1 MKFPDFDD
9 ETKEK
14 MRMVFQAGMQP
25 KITSRDFGKM
35 SDEKLDE
42 FISNN
47 SHTIHIL
54 AATAERKRRDDAK
67 AGEAENARYQSA
79 NRQSMFAIA
88 IAAISLLIAILAWI
102 FPRAPLDASQPHE
115 VRSQSSS
122 TSLTNMPANKV
133 INAAQ

>member
-14 MRMVFQAGMQP
+14 MRMVFQGGTQP

-67 AGEAENARYQSA
+67 ADEAEKARYQSA
-79 NRQSMFAIA
+79 NRQSIFAIV
-88 IAAISLLIAILAWI
+88 IAAISLLIAVLAWV
-102 FPRAPLDASQPHE
+102 FPRAPLDTSQPHE
-115 VRSQSSS
+115 VHSPASPA
-122 TSLTNMPANKV
+122 SLTNPPAKIV
-133 INAAQ
+133 AP

>member
-1 MKFPDFDD
+1 MKLPDFDD

-14 MRMVFQAGMQP
+14 MRMVFQGGTQP

-35 SDEKLDE
+35 SDEKLDG

-67 AGEAENARYQSA
+67 AGEAEKTRYQSA
-79 NRQSMFAIA
+79 DRQSRIAIW
-88 IAAISLLIAILAWI
+88 IAAISLVIAIVTLI
-102 FPRAPLDASQPHE
+102 FSRAPQDTNQPHE
-115 VRSQSSS
+115 VRSASPA
-122 TSLTNMPANKV
+122 SLTNTPANKV
-133 INAAQ
+133 ISPAH

>member
-14 MRMVFQAGMQP
+14 IRMVTQGGTQP
-25 KITSRDFGKM
+25 KIASRDFGEM
-35 SDEKLDE
+35 SDKKLDE

-67 AGEAENARYQSA
+67 AGEAEKARYQSA
-79 NRQSMFAIA
+79 NRQSIFAIV
-88 IAAISLLIAILAWI
+88 IAAISLVIASLAWI
-102 FPRAPLDASQPHE
+102 FPRAPLDTSQPHE
-115 VRSQSSS
+115 VRSASAA
-122 TSLTNMPANKV
+122 SLTNKPANK
-133 INAAQ
+133 IISPAH

>member
-14 MRMVFQAGMQP
+14 MRMVFQRGTQP

-67 AGEAENARYQSA
+67 ADEAEKNALPIGKSPVHFCDS
-79 NRQSMFAIA
+79 NCSNIA
-88 IAAISLLIAILAWI
+88 FHSHSRMD
-102 FPRAPLDASQPHE
+102 FSPRAS
-115 VRSQSSS
+115 RYKS
-122 TSLTNMPANKV
+122 
-133 INAAQ
+133 AA